1 VVAERDDVGA
11 RGQQAVRQARRQA
24 GAVSGVL
31 AVDDAE
37 ADLELVLE
45 AEEALLDGRP
55 ARRPEDVRD
64 EEDLQGIESVAAGCT
79 SIDTWLPA
87 SCVTCAS
94 AWRSTLAKSMIVP
107 SFEVVAATGEPTV
120 RLGSGRR

>member
-1 VVAERDDVGA
+1 VDGEIRRPDHPVGALEVGADLLPPPDVVAEREDVGA

-24 GAVSGVL
+24 GAVGRVL

-45 AEEALLDGRP
+45 AGEALLDGRP

-64 EEDLQGIESVAAGCT
+64 EEDLQGIESAAAGCT

-94 AWRSTLAKSMIVP
+94 A
-107 SFEVVAATGEPTV
+107 
-120 RLGSGRR
+120 